1 MAKLSTYAKII
12 LLIVLIG
19 GIILLTGGDILAPIA
34 MLVMGMFLTGLP
46 FLFIIVWF
54 VKWIIKRIK
63 IKTPKF

>member
-63 IKTPKF
+63 RKTPKF

>member
-1 MAKLSTYAKII
+1 MAKLSIYAKII

-46 FLFIIVWF
+46 LLFIIVWF
-54 VKWIIKRIK
+54 IKWIIKRIK
-63 IKTPKF
+63 MKTKKI